1 MALTTG
7 ILSLGTRQ
15 DATTWELGCKANGLE
30 TVSPVIKK
38 PEPSLA
44 DMKTWFVGSPNWLF
58 IAGHFSSYLY
68 NEKDTVSV
76 TFLKD
81 GVDLKVGAE
90 SAKLRKSD
98 SSFALEKSTKVIVW
112 GGCSVLGDAS
122 HIKTIRSLFNN
133 PLMLGFA
140 GLTGWRIVDAMLGN
154 GFIKPP
160 QAFFERLSDSADP
173 SNIRDAWM
181 ETAKFGYGG
190 NPEMEPKFRAVDPD
204 GQSWCLKDKKII
216 KCQP

>member
-1 MALTTG
+1 MPPTTG

-15 DATTWELGCKANGLE
+15 DATTWEAGCKGKGVA
-30 TVSPVIKK
+30 TVSPIIKK
-38 PEPSLA
+38 PEPSLTEL
-44 DMKTWFVGSPNWLF
+44 KTWFVGSQNWLF

-76 TFLKD
+76 TFQND
-81 GVDLKVGAE
+81 GVDVKVGAE

-98 SSFALEKSTKVIVW
+98 NSFTLEKSAKVVIW
-112 GGCSVLGDAS
+112 GGCSVLGDAG
-122 HIKTIRSLFNN
+122 HIKTMRKLFNN

-160 QAFFERLSDSADP
+160 QAFFERLTNKEDP

-190 NPEMEPKFRAVDPD
+190 NSEMEPKFRAVDPN

-216 KCQP
+216 KCEP